1 MQLTA
6 ELRVAEK
13 QLLEL
18 RGRGYR
24 RRKALVALVL
34 GATHRSLS
42 VISILQWRVDIGG
55 CRCFGSFVRRSCLG
69 GTVNLMGLRASERA
83 AILGIISIVT
93 SYPRC
98 RFGEH
103 TS

>member
-1 MQLTA
+1 MA
-6 ELRVAEK
+6 EE

-18 RGRGYR
+18 WGRGYR
-24 RRKALVALVL
+24 RRKALIALAL

-42 VISILQWRVDIGG
+42 AISILQWWVDIGS
-55 CRCFGSFVRRSCLG
+55 CRCFGSFVRRSCPG

-83 AILGIISIVT
+83 AISRIISTIT
-93 SYPRC
+93 PYPQC
-98 RFGEH
+98 RFGEY